1 MMSTTMKNKKVDA
14 SIVISFYNNTQAL
27 SCIIRALECQ
37 NDNFEVIIADDG
49 SKNDKVSEVLN
60 IIKNSPLLI
69 QHIWQSDNGFR
80 KNRILNKA
88 IKASRSDYI
97 IFIDGDC
104 TPQRHFVQDHIK
116 NREVGTVL
124 NGRRVDLASSFKNK
138 LYDTPKPE
146 SFFESNKLEIF
157 SKYLIGH
164 GKNVEKGIRIKNSI
178 LSNILN
184 RKNKGIVGCNFSLYK
199 KDLIKING
207 FDNRY
212 EVPGVGE
219 DSDIE
224 YRLKKSGVRVKN
236 IFYQAV
242 ILHLMHPELTRVKLA
257 QELLNDTIEKQQIV
271 ALNGYLQADD
281 VK

>member
-1 MMSTTMKNKKVDA
+1 MKNKKFDA

-27 SCIIRALECQ
+27 SCIIRALEYQ
-37 NDNFEVIIADDG
+37 NDNFEIIIADDG
-49 SKNDKVSEVLN
+49 SKNDKVSEVLS
-60 IIKNSPLLI
+60 IIKNSPLPI
-69 QHIWQSDNGFR
+69 RHIWQSDNGFR

-104 TPQRHFVQDHIK
+104 TPQRHFVQDHIR
-116 NREVGTVL
+116 NREIGVVL
-124 NGRRVDLASSFKNK
+124 NGRRVDLASSFKDK
-138 LYDTPKPE
+138 LYEAPE
-146 SFFESNKLEIF
+146 PEIFFESNKLDIF
-157 SKYLIGH
+157 SKYLLGH
-164 GKNVEKGIRIKNSI
+164 GKNVEKGIRITNSI
-178 LSNILN
+178 LSKKLN
-184 RKNKGIVGCNFSLYK
+184 RKKKGIVGCNFSLYK
-199 KDLIKING
+199 KDLLSING

-242 ILHLMHPELTRVKLA
+242 ILHLMHPELTRDKLA